1 MIEIKPEPPDAA
13 RRSEALL
20 DAVFGPAR
28 LSKTAERLREDRL
41 PADGL
46 SFVAID
52 AGKLVGT
59 IRFWQVQI
67 GGELD
72 ALLLG
77 PVAVGAGHHGR
88 QGMGAALIRR
98 GLAAA
103 ERLTHEA
110 VILVG
115 DEPYYRR
122 FGFRADLTTRM
133 TLPGPVDRRRFL
145 ARELYPGALQRAS
158 GLVLPAGLYGADCW
172 SRAA

>member
-1 MIEIKPEPPDAA
+1 MIHIEPEPPGVACS
-13 RRSEALL
+13 REALL
-20 DAVFGPAR
+20 DEVFGPAR
-28 LSKTAERLREDRL
+28 LSKTAERLREGRL
-41 PADGL
+41 PAGGL

-59 IRFWQVQI
+59 IRFWQLQI

-77 PVAVGAGHHGR
+77 PVAVARSHGR
-88 QGMGAALIRR
+88 QGIGSALIRG
-98 GLAAA
+98 GLVAA
-103 ERLTHEA
+103 ERLTHKA
-110 VILVG
+110 VLLVG
-115 DEPYYRR
+115 DEPYYRH

-133 TLPGPVDRRRFL
+133 SLPGPVDRSRFL